1 LTVPVA
7 PGQSFGVPSTHSR
20 VGLAAELK
28 MLKAAWFR
36 PVIFSV
42 NCFIATILTMFIA
55 FSLDLKSPG
64 WAMTTVYLTSQPI
77 SGVMRAKAVYRVI
90 GTFVGGAMMIAI
102 VPNLVDAPELTT
114 AAIILWVSFCLYIAL
129 HDRTPRSY
137 MFVLSGYTAALIGF
151 PSVLAPDTVFDTA
164 VSRVEE
170 ITIGVVCAA
179 LVHSLIFPKSA
190 LSAFETKLRSALA
203 EARIWIADGLTK
215 APTPEAEM
223 KRRRIAGDIT
233 ELYLLGTS
241 LRFDT
246 SPQHPDIGT
255 IRAFDRKIVALLP
268 LVSAIEDRLVVLRGI
283 GPLPENLARVL
294 SDVHGWVEDQAAN
307 DPQRAQELRQAALA
321 ATPALTAQS
330 SWADLVTAN
339 LTSRL
344 AELIESW
351 QASLDL
357 AAYLAD
363 PSRTPSA
370 AIKAAAAQLGEK
382 PMHTDAGLALLSAL
396 AATAAMGICTFFW
409 IVTAWPEGANAVAIT
424 AVACTLFAALDD
436 PTVTLRPFA
445 IVLALCIPVVILYQF
460 FILPAVSGFEL
471 LSLSLAFVLIP
482 AGIMMAIPAYALIGL
497 ALALGFCVEMS
508 LQTSYTADLAQIVN
522 SNSAF
527 VVGALAGLVVTS
539 LMRAVGVQASA
550 RRLMQATYRDLAD
563 LADGRAHLTRDE
575 WASRMLDRVGLLLFR
590 RQRFEP
596 RPTHEFAD
604 ALGDLRVGVNIIETR
619 SAAPTMPAS
628 AQQALA
634 AIVPGVAAHLRA
646 LARGR
651 TQPLGDA
658 LLQKIDIAV
667 GEVAACTSATHA
679 SVAAIVG
686 LRRTLYPD
694 AEPYKAT

>member
-1 LTVPVA
+1 
-7 PGQSFGVPSTHSR
+7 
-20 VGLAAELK
+20 

-90 GTFVGGAMMIAI
+90 GTFVGGAMMVAI

-190 LSAFETKLRSALA
+190 LSAFEAKLQSALA
-203 EARIWIADGLTK
+203 DARIWIADGLTK
-215 APTPEAEM
+215 SPTPQVEM
-223 KRRRIAGDIT
+223 ERRRIAGDIT
-233 ELYLLGTS
+233 DLYLLGTS

-268 LVSAIEDRLVVLRGI
+268 LLTAIEDRLAVLRSM
-283 GPLPENLARVL
+283 GPFPDKLARVI
-294 SDVHGWVEDQAAN
+294 SDVHDWVQSEAPSSPA
-307 DPQRAQELRQAALA
+307 RAEELRADCLA
-321 ATPALTAQS
+321 ATPAVGERA
-330 SWADLVTAN
+330 SWADLVTVN
-339 LTSRL
+339 LTERL
-344 AELIESW
+344 AELIGSW
-351 QASLDL
+351 QASRDL

-363 PSRTPSA
+363 PSRQPSA
-370 AIKAAAAQLGEK
+370 EIRALAAQIGDK
-382 PMHTDAGLALLSAL
+382 PLHTDPGIALLSAL
-396 AATAAMGICTFFW
+396 AATVAMGICAFFW
-409 IVTAWPEGANAVAIT
+409 IVTAWPEGGNAVAIT

-436 PTVTLRPFA
+436 PTPTLKA
-445 IVLALCIPVVILYQF
+445 LTTLLAVCIPIVIIYQF
-460 FILPAVSGFEL
+460 FVLPAVTGFEL

-482 AGIMMAIPAYALIGL
+482 AGIMMAIPAYAIIGL
-497 ALALGFCVEMS
+497 ALALGFNVEMS
-508 LQTSYTADLAQIVN
+508 LQTNYTADLAQIVN
-522 SNSAF
+522 ANSAF
-527 VVGALAGLVVTS
+527 VVGALVALVTTR
-539 LMRAVGVQASA
+539 LMRVIGVQTSV
-550 RRLMQATYRDLAD
+550 RRLMRATYRDLAD
-563 LADGRAHLTRDE
+563 ISDGRAHVTRDE

-590 RQRFEP
+590 RPRLEP

-619 SAAPTMPAS
+619 SMAS
-628 AQQALA
+628 QVSAERRDKMTGMFAG
-634 AIVPGVAAHLRA
+634 IAAHFRA
-646 LARGR
+646 LAHGHV
-651 TQPLGDA
+651 QPLGRE
-658 LLQKIDIAV
+658 LLQEIDASI
-667 GEVAACTSATHA
+667 GEVMDCGSATHA
-679 SVAAIVG
+679 CVAAIVG

-694 AEPYKAT
+694 AEPYEATRPYEAT